1 MAKKDQK
8 HPVHSCKAIVF
19 NCIDWRLHP
28 DCEKYFQKKYKTY
41 DMFYT
46 AGSVK
51 GLLEEGTKDLFLK
64 QIEISRNLHSSKTVA
79 LTAHHD
85 CGAFGGMANFKD
97 KKEELSYYKQIL
109 DDAKKIVLAKFPD
122 AKIEKYFIDLE
133 FLRGKWKISVKGI
146 K

>member
-1 MAKKDQK
+1 MKKN
-8 HPVHSCKAIVF
+8 HPIHNCKAIVF

-28 DCEKYFQKKYKTY
+28 DSEKYFQKKYKTF

-51 GLLEEGTKDLFLK
+51 GLIEEENRGFFLK
-64 QIEISRNLHSSKTVA
+64 QIDISRNLHSSKIVA

-97 KKEELSYYKQIL
+97 KKEELDYYKQVL
-109 DDAKKIVLAKFPD
+109 DEAKKVVAAEFPD
-122 AKIEKYFIDLE
+122 SKVEKYFIDLE
-133 FLRGKWKISVKGI
+133 FSRGKWKSAVKKI
-146 K
+146 KS